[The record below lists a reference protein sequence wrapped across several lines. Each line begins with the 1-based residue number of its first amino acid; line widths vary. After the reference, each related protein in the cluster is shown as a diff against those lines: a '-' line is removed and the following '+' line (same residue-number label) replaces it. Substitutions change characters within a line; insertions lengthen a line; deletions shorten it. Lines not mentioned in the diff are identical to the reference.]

1 MNKYCFILN
10 FGYAE
15 DSHLGWV
22 PFSSEK
28 EFASAKDAFID
39 LSKFFLNSYMER
51 HKEAKCCASARAKE
65 INIYCSKCGNFISEN
80 ELNEEDFLNFLVE
93 ISTSTV
99 DSYAAHHSSEDDYP
113 EWESSCD
120 SIDSIGYVRFFVS
133 EAERCIATAVNHNIY
148 NDRNIDDLFDSL
160 EGNNISFY

>member
-28 EFASAKDAFID
+28 EFASVKDAFID

-51 HKEAKCCASARAKE
+51 HKEAKCCSSARAKG
-65 INIYCSKCGNFISEN
+65 ISTYCSNCGNFIGQN
-80 ELNEEDFLNFLVE
+80 EFNEEDFLNFLLE

-99 DSYAAHHSSEDDYP
+99 DSYAANYSSESDYP

-120 SIDSIGYVRFFVS
+120 AMSLIGYIRFFVS
-133 EAERCIATAVNHNIY
+133 EADRCIAMAVGHNIY
-148 NDRNIDDLFDSL
+148 NDRNVNDLFDL
-160 EGNNISFY
+160 LDDNNISFY